1 MSGSVLVRVSEGEGP
16 TTQSGLPAGYCL
28 GTRHASSGLPAGY
41 CLGTRHAVPGLPAGY
56 CLGTRH
62 AVPGLPAG
70 YCLGIRL
77 GRRRPRGFSLHDV
90 VDFGIVGKY
99 LFLNSAILALRAS

>member
-1 MSGSVLVRVSEGEGP
+1 MSVLVRVREGEGLTAP
-16 TTQSGLPAGYCL
+16 SGLPAGYCL

-41 CLGTRHAVPGLPAGY
+41 CLGTRHVAS
-56 CLGTRH
+56 
-62 AVPGLPAG
+62 GLPAG

-77 GRRRPRGFSLHDV
+77 GRLRPRGFSLHDV